1 MERSNEIENVWKEGK
16 AREESLAPLTGK
28 DLQAIISSRVRKELK
43 TVSQFVWAA
52 IAYQII
58 LYSFLT
64 HTLVRHWGDI
74 QTMLLC
80 LAGAALYIPLTVA
93 LLRRVKTLC
102 RSHSEAL
109 GSAVPDV
116 FHKVEGEYAR
126 LADFFRFKKR
136 MDWIGVPVSC
146 AIIVLVTFTLFVEG
160 GVKANPVAGLTIF
173 ALWVGMSLIAIH
185 AENRKRFI
193 APLRHLEQVLEDL
206 KNSWASSWPKCEGR
220 REPNA

>member
-1 MERSNEIENVWKEGK
+1 MELSNEIENVWKEGK
-16 AREESLAPLTGK
+16 AREQGLAPLTGK

-93 LLRRVKTLC
+93 LLRRVKILY
-102 RSHSEAL
+102 RRPSEAL
-109 GSAVPDV
+109 GPAVPDV

-126 LADFFRFKKR
+126 LADFFQFKKR

-160 GVKANPVAGLTIF
+160 GVKANPVADLTIF

-206 KNSWASSWPKCEGR
+206 KNS
-220 REPNA
+220 

>member
-1 MERSNEIENVWKEGK
+1 MELSNEMENVWKEGK
-16 AREESLAPLTGK
+16 AREEGLAPLTGK

-93 LLRRVKTLC
+93 LLRRVKILYC
-102 RSHSEAL
+102 RPSEAL
-109 GSAVPDV
+109 SSAVPDV

-126 LADFFRFKKR
+126 LADFFQFKKR

-160 GVKANPVAGLTIF
+160 GIEGNPVAGLAVF

-193 APLRHLEQVLEDL
+193 APLRHLEQILEDL
-206 KNSWASSWPKCEGR
+206 KQS
-220 REPNA
+220 

>member
-1 MERSNEIENVWKEGK
+1 MELSNEIENVWKEGK
-16 AREESLAPLTGK
+16 AREEGLAPLTGK

-93 LLRRVKTLC
+93 LLRRVKILY
-102 RSHSEAL
+102 RRPSEAL

-126 LADFFRFKKR
+126 LADFFQFKKR

-146 AIIVLVTFTLFVEG
+146 AIIVLVTFALFVEG
-160 GVKANPVAGLTIF
+160 GVKANPVAALTIF
-173 ALWVGMSLIAIH
+173 ALWVGISLIAIH

-206 KNSWASSWPKCEGR
+206 KNS
-220 REPNA
+220 

>member
-1 MERSNEIENVWKEGK
+1 MERNNEIENVWKEGK
-16 AREESLAPLTGK
+16 AREERPAPLTGK
-28 DLQAIISSRVRKELK
+28 ELQAIVSSRVRRELK

-58 LYSFLT
+58 LYSFVT
-64 HTLVRHWGDI
+64 HTLVRLWGDI
-74 QTMLLC
+74 QAMLLC
-80 LAGAALYIPLTVA
+80 LAGAVLYIPLTVA
-93 LLRRVKTLC
+93 LLRRVKMLYC
-102 RSHSEAL
+102 HPSEAP
-109 GSAVPDV
+109 GSEVPDL
-116 FHKVEGEYAR
+116 FHKVQGEHAR

-146 AIIVLVTFTLFVEG
+146 AIIVIVTFTLFVEG

-173 ALWVGMSLIAIH
+173 ALWVGLSLIAIH

-206 KNSWASSWPKCEGR
+206 KIPEH
-220 REPNA
+220 

>member
-1 MERSNEIENVWKEGK
+1 MELSNEENLWKEGK
-16 AREESLAPLTGK
+16 AREEGLAPLTGK

-80 LAGAALYIPLTVA
+80 LARAALYIPLTVA
-93 LLRRVKTLC
+93 LLRRAKILC
-102 RSHSEAL
+102 RRPSEAL

-116 FHKVEGEYAR
+116 FHKVEGECAR
-126 LADFFRFKKR
+126 LADFL
-136 MDWIGVPVSC
+136 PVQE
-146 AIIVLVTFTLFVEG
+146 AH
-160 GVKANPVAGLTIF
+160 GLD
-173 ALWVGMSLIAIH
+173 
-185 AENRKRFI
+185 R
-193 APLRHLEQVLEDL
+193 
-206 KNSWASSWPKCEGR
+206 
-220 REPNA
+220 

>member
-1 MERSNEIENVWKEGK
+1 MEPNNEIEKVWKEGK
-16 AREESLAPLTGK
+16 TREESLAPLTGN

-43 TVSQFVWAA
+43 TASQFVWAA

-93 LLRRVKTLC
+93 LLRRVKKLYC
-102 RSHSEAL
+102 RPSAAL

-126 LADFFRFKKR
+126 LADFFQFKKR
-136 MDWIGVPVSC
+136 MDWIGVPISC
-146 AIIVLVTFTLFVEG
+146 AIIVVVTFTLFVEG

-173 ALWVGMSLIAIH
+173 ALWVGMSLIAIR

-206 KNSWASSWPKCEGR
+206 KNS
-220 REPNA
+220 